1 MKTIQPWARQ
11 VVVSLCLLGT
21 FSAEAGSQPGA
32 VVAWGRNDY
41 GETNV
46 PPGLSNVVAIA
57 GGSGFSLALQ
67 GSGKVVAWGYNY
79 FGETNVP
86 PGLSNVVAIAGSGD
100 DGLALQSKGVV
111 VAWG

>member
-1 MKTIQPWARQ
+1 
-11 VVVSLCLLGT
+11 
-21 FSAEAGSQPGA
+21 
-32 VVAWGRNDY
+32 
-41 GETNV
+41 
-46 PPGLSNVVAIA
+46 VAIA

-67 GSGKVVAWGYNY
+67 ASGKVVAWGYNY